1 MSSTRTKF
9 PVRIGAAMAAV
20 AAVSITALWMAAG
33 IHPGAAAEVS
43 SARLASARPQQ
54 LSPSVCELKD
64 ATRLRSAR
72 FAP

>member
-1 MSSTRTKF
+1 MSSTHTQFR
-9 PVRIGAAMAAV
+9 VRIGAAMAAV
-20 AAVSITALWMAAG
+20 TAVSITALWMAAG
-33 IHPGAAAEVS
+33 ICPGAAAEVS

>member
-33 IHPGAAAEVS
+33 IRPGAAAEVS
-43 SARLASARPQQ
+43 SARLASALNSRW
-54 LSPSVCELKD
+54 
-64 ATRLRSAR
+64 
-72 FAP
+72 